1 MDKNINYFHFLILI
15 HLLSLGAKESHIEI
29 TSGQLSKIINR
40 SQQTTAK
47 VLIELERDNLIERI
61 KNNKKFKVKVTQE
74 GYEIIKDLQKAIEL
88 SLEYSEKRIAIFK
101 GRIVSGM
108 GEGSYYMSLK
118 GYRKQFKEKLGYE
131 PFPGTLNLK
140 LEDKIYMDKKKE
152 ITNYP
157 SIYIDGFKDENRTF
171 GWVKCYPAILTSEIG
186 KYNKKFKNNDTNIIE
201 DKMIEIESAILLLER
216 THHDNSLIEIIS
228 PICIKETAN
237 LKNGDIVTIK
247 LTEEL
252 DRYQIS

>member
-15 HLLSLGAKESHIEI
+15 HLLTVGAKEIHIEI
-29 TSGQLSKIINR
+29 TSGQLSKIIKR

-47 VLIELERDNLIERI
+47 VLIELEKSNLIERI
-61 KNNKKFKVKVTQE
+61 KNNKKFKVKVTHE
-74 GYEIIKDLQKAIEL
+74 GYEIIKELQEMIKI
-88 SLEYSEKRIAIFK
+88 SLDDSKIKMTIFK
-101 GRIVSGM
+101 GKIVSGM

-157 SIYIDGFKDENRTF
+157 SIYIHGFKDENRTF
-171 GWVKCYPAILTSEIG
+171 GWVKCYPAILTLEME
-186 KYNKKFKNNDTNIIE
+186 KYNKNLNKGINTKDNKAIKLD
-201 DKMIEIESAILLLER
+201 SAILLLER
-216 THHDNSLIEIIS
+216 THHDNSLMEIIS
-228 PICIKETAN
+228 PYCIKETAN
-237 LKNGDIVTIK
+237 LKNGDIVTI
-247 LTEEL
+247 EL
-252 DRYQIS
+252 KDLK

>member
-15 HLLSLGAKESHIEI
+15 HLLTVGAKEIHIEI
-29 TSGQLSKIINR
+29 TSGQLSKIIKR

-47 VLIELERDNLIERI
+47 VLIELEKSNLIERI
-61 KNNKKFKVKVTQE
+61 KNNKKFKVKVTHE
-74 GYEIIKDLQKAIEL
+74 GYEIIKELQEMIKI
-88 SLEYSEKRIAIFK
+88 SLDDSKIKMTIFK
-101 GRIVSGM
+101 GKIVSGM

-157 SIYIDGFKDENRTF
+157 SIYIHGFKDENRTF
-171 GWVKCYPAILTSEIG
+171 GWVKCYPAILTLEME
-186 KYNKKFKNNDTNIIE
+186 KYNKNLNKDINTKDNKAIKLD
-201 DKMIEIESAILLLER
+201 SAILLLER
-216 THHDNSLIEIIS
+216 THHDNSLMEIIS
-228 PICIKETAN
+228 PYCIKETAN
-237 LKNGDIVTIK
+237 LKNGDIVTI
-247 LTEEL
+247 EL
-252 DRYQIS
+252 KDLK

>member
-15 HLLSLGAKESHIEI
+15 HLLTVGAKEIHIEI
-29 TSGQLSKIINR
+29 TSGQLSKIIKR

-47 VLIELERDNLIERI
+47 VLIELEKSNLIERI
-61 KNNKKFKVKVTQE
+61 KNNKKFKVKVTHE
-74 GYEIIKDLQKAIEL
+74 GYEIIKELQEMIKI
-88 SLEYSEKRIAIFK
+88 SLDDSKIKMTIFK
-101 GRIVSGM
+101 GKIVSGM

-157 SIYIDGFKDENRTF
+157 SIYIYGFKDENRTF
-171 GWVKCYPAILTSEIG
+171 GWVKCYPAILTLEME
-186 KYNKKFKNNDTNIIE
+186 KYNKNLNKDINTKDNKAIKLD
-201 DKMIEIESAILLLER
+201 SAILLLER
-216 THHDNSLIEIIS
+216 THHDNSLMEIIS
-228 PICIKETAN
+228 PYCIKETAN
-237 LKNGDIVTIK
+237 LKNGDIVTI
-247 LTEEL
+247 EL
-252 DRYQIS
+252 KDLK